1 MKIIVTYA
9 SSGAGHLRAAE
20 AVYYYIKENYPQDE
34 IKLVDVLEKSGIL
47 FRVSYL
53 FGYSFLIRR
62 AHWFWHLVFSITEF
76 RALRIFT
83 RPIARIFN
91 VLNTL
96 EFRRFLIRENPDC
109 IVSSHFLPSEIA
121 ASLKKSKKI
130 KSKLITIV
138 TDYVIHPF
146 WICSGTDTYI
156 VGLAAAKEQLVR
168 AAVEERRIKDL
179 GIPIHP
185 KFLRVY
191 DKEALLRKFGLNKDR
206 LTLLIIT
213 GSFGIGPIE
222 DIVDSLCHSLQM
234 IVVCAKNK
242 RLYQQLKERNYP
254 GVLIFGFVDNM
265 QELMTVSDL
274 VVTKPGG
281 SSIAEI
287 LNMGLPAVFI
297 SAIPGQETGN
307 IKILRQY
314 GIGLHPKDIRQVKD
328 VVLDLKQHPDKLEKM
343 RQEIIRLKKHN
354 TLKEIAGVIRQGS
367 PGPAC

>member
-20 AVYYYIKENYPQDE
+20 AVYHYIKENFPQDE

-62 AHWFWHLVFSITEF
+62 AHWFWHLVFSVTEF

-121 ASLKKSKKI
+121 ASLKRAQKI
-130 KSKLITIV
+130 KSKLVTIV

-146 WICSGTDTYI
+146 WICPGTDTYI
-156 VGLAAAKEQLVR
+156 VGLAATKEQLVKG
-168 AAVEERRIKDL
+168 AVEAWRIKDL
-179 GIPIHP
+179 GIPVHP
-185 KFLRVY
+185 KFLRAY
-191 DKEALLRKFGLNKDR
+191 DKEGLLRKFGLNRDQ
-206 LTLLIIT
+206 LIVLIIT
-213 GSFGIGPIE
+213 GSFGIGPID
-222 DIVDSLCHSLQM
+222 DIVDSLYHSLQV
-234 IVVCAKNK
+234 IVVCANNK
-242 RLYQQLKERNYP
+242 KLYQALKMRDYP
-254 GVLIFGFVDNM
+254 GALIFGFVDNM
-265 QELMTVSDL
+265 QELMVVSDL

-307 IKILRQY
+307 AKILQEY
-314 GIGLHPKDIRQVKD
+314 GIGLRPKDIREVKE
-328 VVLDLKQHPDKLEKM
+328 VVLDLRDHPDKLEKM
-343 RQEIIRLKKHN
+343 RQDIIRLKKHN
-354 TLKEIAGVIRQGS
+354 TLKEISSVVREGS